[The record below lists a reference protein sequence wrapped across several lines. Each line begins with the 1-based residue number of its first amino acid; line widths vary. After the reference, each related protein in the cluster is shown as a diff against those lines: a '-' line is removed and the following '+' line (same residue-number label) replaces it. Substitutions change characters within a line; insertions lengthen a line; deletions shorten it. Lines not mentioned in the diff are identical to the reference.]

1 MSEFENNLEEDP
13 AADFLAREQADLAG
27 IEDDVAAIQVHQ
39 LNGNDDH
46 IIEGSFEGPS
56 PPASESNGTALS
68 VPSEPRQE
76 PEKIRKWREEQK
88 RIIEQ
93 KDAVEEIRKEELR
106 KEAQKELEE
115 WYIRYREQ
123 IEKAKQ
129 ANRELSKNAEKE
141 YVCEKSAKGAEWEGI
156 AKMCDFNPKSTR
168 HTKDV
173 SRMKSMILQL
183 KQAPPNSAPKA

>member
-39 LNGNDDH
+39 LNGN
-46 IIEGSFEGPS
+46 GPS

>member
-39 LNGNDDH
+39 LNGNV
-46 IIEGSFEGPS
+46 ISGPS

-129 ANRELSKNAEKE
+129 ANRNAEKE